1 MLPKPNV
8 ESEGL
13 MISKA
18 KNPGRQR
25 ALVLVVRKGA
35 VPAMLLCDAL
45 LCGVARQRTPYSSP
59 ALVDRSRGKT
69 WGQQV
74 TTHYVGK
81 LFHTKS
87 DTHTNQAKD
96 VEEKHARVSLSPSLV
111 VLSLPVNVQRFVV
124 QASQRLST

>member
-1 MLPKPNV
+1 MPTT
-8 ESEGL
+8 L
-13 MISKA
+13 M
-18 KNPGRQR
+18 
-25 ALVLVVRKGA
+25 
-35 VPAMLLCDAL
+35 CDAL
-45 LCGVARQRTPYSSP
+45 LCGVVRQRTPYSSP

-96 VEEKHARVSLSPSLV
+96 VEEKHARVSLSPSLAV
-111 VLSLPVNVQRFVV
+111 VSLPVNKQRFVV
-124 QASQRLST
+124 QASQWLSA

>member
-1 MLPKPNV
+1 
-8 ESEGL
+8 

-18 KNPGRQR
+18 KNPDRQR

-35 VPAMLLCDAL
+35 MPATLLCDAL

-87 DTHTNQAKD
+87 DTQTNQTKD
-96 VEEKHARVSLSPSLV
+96 VEEKHSRVSLSPSLA

-124 QASQRLST
+124 QASQRLSA

>member
-1 MLPKPNV
+1 M
-8 ESEGL
+8 
-13 MISKA
+13 
-18 KNPGRQR
+18 
-25 ALVLVVRKGA
+25 
-35 VPAMLLCDAL
+35 PAMLLCDAL

-87 DTHTNQAKD
+87 DTQTNQTKD
-96 VEEKHARVSLSPSLV
+96 VEEKHSRVSRSPSLA

-124 QASQRLST
+124 QASQQLST

>member
-18 KNPGRQR
+18 KNPDRQR

-45 LCGVARQRTPYSSP
+45 LCGVARQRTPYKQYPERRSSP
-59 ALVDRSRGKT
+59 VNTREPASALIRSSVRGIGYLSRT
-69 WGQQV
+69 V
-74 TTHYVGK
+74 I
-81 LFHTKS
+81 LF
-87 DTHTNQAKD
+87 NY
-96 VEEKHARVSLSPSLV
+96 L
-111 VLSLPVNVQRFVV
+111 
-124 QASQRLST
+124 

>member
-1 MLPKPNV
+1 MV
-8 ESEGL
+8 
-13 MISKA
+13 SKA
-18 KNPGRQR
+18 KNPDRQR

-35 VPAMLLCDAL
+35 VPATLLCDAL
-45 LCGVARQRTPYSSP
+45 LCGVVRQRIPYSSP

-87 DTHTNQAKD
+87 DKQTNQTKD
-96 VEEKHARVSLSPSLV
+96 VEEKHSRVSLSPSLV
-111 VLSLPVNVQRFVV
+111 VVSLPVNVQRFVV
-124 QASQRLST
+124 QASQRLSA

>member
-1 MLPKPNV
+1 
-8 ESEGL
+8 

-18 KNPGRQR
+18 KNPDRQR

-35 VPAMLLCDAL
+35 VPATLMCDAL
-45 LCGVARQRTPYSSP
+45 LCGVARQHSPYSSP
-59 ALVDRSRGKT
+59 ALVDGSRGKT

-96 VEEKHARVSLSPSLV
+96 VEEKHARVSLSPSLA
-111 VLSLPVNVQRFVV
+111 VLSLLVNVQRLVV
-124 QASQRLST
+124 QASQRLSA

>member
-1 MLPKPNV
+1 
-8 ESEGL
+8 

-18 KNPGRQR
+18 KNPDRQR

-74 TTHYVGK
+74 TTHYVGNYLTPSRIHTRTK
-81 LFHTKS
+81 PKMLRKNILELVFPLPWLSFH
-87 DTHTNQAKD
+87 
-96 VEEKHARVSLSPSLV
+96 SL
-111 VLSLPVNVQRFVV
+111 
-124 QASQRLST
+124 